1 MLLTT
6 DNVQAILQIHYK
18 TILYKL
24 RHNHFK
30 TAKKL
35 GRDWVIDSSEV
46 LEMREKR
53 LKQLAD
59 REKRKKL
66 KELKKLKKI
75 AI

>member
-6 DNVQAILQIHYK
+6 HQVRDILQMHYRHIIKKIHW
-18 TILYKL
+18 
-24 RHNHFK
+24 NHFK

-53 LKQLAD
+53 LKQFAD
-59 REKRKKL
+59 REKRKKI
-66 KELKKLKKI
+66 KELKKT